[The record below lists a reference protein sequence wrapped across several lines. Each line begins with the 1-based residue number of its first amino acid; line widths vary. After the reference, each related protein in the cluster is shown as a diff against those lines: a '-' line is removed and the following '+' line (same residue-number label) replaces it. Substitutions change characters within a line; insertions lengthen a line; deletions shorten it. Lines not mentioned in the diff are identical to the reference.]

1 MYTRIAVASLIA
13 FSIASSIDASLSS
26 PSVAGASD
34 AKEIN
39 ANHIHNLLRQRRR
52 LKSGKGN
59 QGGGSDDEA
68 KSSKQGNTGTGGG
81 GTATGSEN
89 FNKVI
94 NIPILGSG
102 GTISG
107 TPNGGGGGGGGGDDE
122 SEDGGGDDI
131 DSDPMTNS
139 NRGDDENTDE
149 MTGGGSD
156 NAGNINAGLDCGQII
171 PTAEGPFETE
181 ECNGSCECEEDACCI
196 QHVARFCAPR
206 GDNGMSTFGGGFM
219 PCI

>member
-1 MYTRIAVASLIA
+1 MYTRIAVASLMA
-13 FSIASSIDASLSS
+13 FSIASSVDASLSP

-39 ANHIHNLLRQRRR
+39 ADHIHNLLRQRRR

-59 QGGGSDDEA
+59 QGGGSDGES
-68 KSSKQGNTGTGGG
+68 KSSKQGNTGTEGG

-107 TPNGGGGGGGGGDDE
+107 TPNGGGGGGGGDEE
-122 SEDGGGDDI
+122 SEDGGGDEI
-131 DSDPMTNS
+131 DMTTP

-156 NAGNINAGLDCGQII
+156 NAGNINAGLGCGKNI

-181 ECNGSCECEEDACCI
+181 ECNGSCECEGGCCI

>member
-1 MYTRIAVASLIA
+1 MYTRTAVAFLIA
-13 FSIASSIDASLSS
+13 FGIASSVDASLSP
-26 PSVAGASD
+26 PSVSRASD
-34 AKEIN
+34 AQEIN
-39 ANHIHNLLRQRRR
+39 ANHIHNLLRQRR

-59 QGGGSDDEA
+59 QGGGSDGES
-68 KSSKQGNTGTGGG
+68 KSSKQGNTGTEGG
-81 GTATGSEN
+81 GTATGSDN

-94 NIPILGSG
+94 DIPILGSG

-107 TPNGGGGGGGGGDDE
+107 TPNGGGGGGGGGGDE

-156 NAGNINAGLDCGQII
+156 NAGNINAGLDCGQITR
-171 PTAEGPFETE
+171 PLKALSKLKSATAPASAKRTP
-181 ECNGSCECEEDACCI
+181 
-196 QHVARFCAPR
+196 VAF
-206 GDNGMSTFGGGFM
+206 STWLASVPQGAIM
-219 PCI
+219 E